1 MKRVMKF
8 IARLYPP
15 DWQNRY
21 GYEFDALLEERRWR
35 LRDAFDVFWGAIR
48 MQISTQS
55 LVKITLGCSLAGGF
69 AGAAISLAIPPRY
82 ISQTTIVAAA
92 PATEA
97 DRRLD
102 VLTQDAFSY
111 ESLARIIEE
120 KKLYPDE
127 RRWLPLNHLIDRMQR
142 DIHVIPNPL
151 VSAGKSN
158 TTGKRD
164 TTSFV
169 VQFDYSDPKVAQQ
182 VSDELVSQLLRA
194 NLRAAL
200 QSQSHLPRLL
210 VEHEPSL
217 TQEPSRLLRI
227 QLTITG
233 LFAGLL
239 GGLGVAAILGSR
251 HDTNVINR

>member
-1 MKRVMKF
+1 MAPTR
-8 IARLYPP
+8 
-15 DWQNRY
+15 
-21 GYEFDALLEERRWR
+21 R
-35 LRDAFDVFWGAIR
+35 LRCFLG
-48 MQISTQS
+48 STQS
-55 LVKITLGCSLAGGF
+55 LVKITLACSLAGVF
-69 AGAAISLAIPPRY
+69 AAAAISFTIPPRY
-82 ISQTTIVAAA
+82 ISQTIVAAA

-169 VQFDYSDPKVAQQ
+169 VQFDYSDPEVAQQ

>member
-1 MKRVMKF
+1 MAPTR
-8 IARLYPP
+8 
-15 DWQNRY
+15 
-21 GYEFDALLEERRWR
+21 R
-35 LRDAFDVFWGAIR
+35 LRCFLG
-48 MQISTQS
+48 STQS
-55 LVKITLGCSLAGGF
+55 LVKITLACSLAGVF
-69 AGAAISLAIPPRY
+69 AAAAISFTIPPRY
-82 ISQTTIVAAA
+82 ISQTIMTAT

-169 VQFDYSDPKVAQQ
+169 VQFDYSDPEVAQQ